1 MCTWGPNSMKGWLL
15 IMGAIMTHHQ
25 PCNREG
31 PLVPKLGQPETTGT
45 MQMSLVPTHN
55 HYNSAWRDK
64 NWPLFLPPELGPPLL
79 PFLFSGS
86 WEGRRQSYFFLL
98 SHLVSLRRKKPV
110 LIPLLELKL
119 PCIEHLLGIRYWEG
133 TLHTWFHLALPPIQ
147 WGRRYCSQVVS
158 EFEAWP
164 RVQIQAWGADFTG
177 ATSALKELTVSCE
190 NEPHLGAARWN
201 YIVMFARIELLVLQE
216 NNCYEP
222 SRWTYI

>member
-31 PLVPKLGQPETTGT
+31 PLVHKLGQPETTGT

-64 NWPLFLPPELGPPLL
+64 NWPLSLPPELGSPLL

-98 SHLVSLRRKKPV
+98 SHLVSLRRKKTCSYSTPGTKASMYWAPAGYEILGRYFTHMIPFSPSPNPV
-110 LIPLLELKL
+110 REALLL
-119 PCIEHLLGIRYWEG
+119 P
-133 TLHTWFHLALPPIQ
+133 
-147 WGRRYCSQVVS
+147 
-158 EFEAWP
+158 
-164 RVQIQAWGADFTG
+164 
-177 ATSALKELTVSCE
+177 SCE
-190 NEPHLGAARWN
+190 WVWSMTQGTNSGLGCRFHRCN
-201 YIVMFARIELLVLQE
+201 L
-216 NNCYEP
+216 CP
-222 SRWTYI
+222 